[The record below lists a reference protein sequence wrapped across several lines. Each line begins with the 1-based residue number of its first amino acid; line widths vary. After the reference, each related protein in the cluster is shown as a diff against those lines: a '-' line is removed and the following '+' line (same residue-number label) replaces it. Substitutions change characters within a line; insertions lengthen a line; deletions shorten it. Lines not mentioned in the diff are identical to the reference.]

1 MEPIHAMNKIN
12 RENLMIALG
21 AVKSQGLR
29 STLTVLI
36 IAIGIM
42 ALVGILTAIEA
53 IQTKFQNDLSLM
65 GSNTFTVMN
74 RNRTFN
80 DSDEP
85 IRTTPI
91 SYNQTQEFREIFT
104 FPSTVSVSAVASQ
117 ISTIK
122 YQSKKTNPN
131 VRVIGGDENYLSTSG
146 YTIDYGRNFSRTDMA
161 NAANAALVGRDII
174 DKLFGKGNA
183 SKAVG
188 KIISIGAA
196 RYTVVGLLKPKGN
209 SFGFS
214 GDNQIIIPIS
224 NLKVNYERPSTS
236 YSMNIIVK
244 QASELEQAIGEAT
257 GKFRI
262 VRRDPPGK
270 DPSFFI
276 SKSDALASIVLDQLS
291 VIKTIGIAIGCITLL
306 GAAIGLMNIMLVSV
320 TERTKEIGTRKAIG
334 ASAQTIRRQF
344 LMESIIIGQLGGFFG
359 IILGVIIGNLVANLV
374 GSDPIIPWVWIFTGV
389 VICLVVGVASGFYPA
404 SKASKLDPIEALRHE

>member
-1 MEPIHAMNKIN
+1 MNKIN